1 MRQSAYN
8 KQWVEGEFSSDSR
21 KVSKKQSPRE
31 DKVEDL
37 IIAKKR
43 SMNEYNF
50 KEKKELSFDD
60 PINSSGNNFDYNEG
74 DS

>member
-21 KVSKKQSPRE
+21 KVSRKQSPRE

-37 IIAKKR
+37 IIAKKK
-43 SMNEYNF
+43 SMN
-50 KEKKELSFDD
+50 
-60 PINSSGNNFDYNEG
+60 
-74 DS
+74 